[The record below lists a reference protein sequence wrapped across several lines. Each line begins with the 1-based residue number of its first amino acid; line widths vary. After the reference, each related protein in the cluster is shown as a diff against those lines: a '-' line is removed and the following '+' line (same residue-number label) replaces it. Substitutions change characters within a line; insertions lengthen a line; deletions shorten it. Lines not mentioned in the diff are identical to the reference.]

1 MLLLQYENEGN
12 LVDSIILQHVCI
24 SGLNDFLSLVDT
36 YDFKRMVQVCDRD
49 LLDLKDIIAVEDS
62 FKVLCCEE
70 LGLEL
75 IKAVV
80 VGISLAELFALDR
93 LKHLKD
99 SSLRVLRLVIQD
111 VCHQFLK

>member
-1 MLLLQYENEGN
+1 MLLLQYENEGD

-24 SGLNDFLSLVDT
+24 SGLNDFLSLINADNLE
-36 YDFKRMVQVCDRD
+36 RMVQVCDRD
-49 LLDLKDIIAVEDS
+49 LLYLKNIVAVKDG
-62 FKVLCCEE
+62 FKVFSCQE

-80 VGISLAELFALDR
+80 MGISLAELFALDR

-99 SSLRVLRLVIQD
+99 SSLRILRLVVQD

>member
-1 MLLLQYENEGN
+1 MLLLQYENEGDF
-12 LVDSIILQHVCI
+12 VDSIILQHVCI
-24 SGLNDFLSLVDT
+24 SGLNDFLSLVNADN
-36 YDFKRMVQVCDRD
+36 FERMVHVCDRD
-49 LLDLKDIIAVEDS
+49 LLDLKDIVAVEDS

-80 VGISLAELFALDR
+80 VRISLTELFALDR

-99 SSLRVLRLVIQD
+99 SSLRVFRLVIQD
-111 VCHQFLK
+111 VCHQFLE

>member
-1 MLLLQYENEGN
+1 MVNADNFE
-12 LVDSIILQHVCI
+12 C
-24 SGLNDFLSLVDT
+24 
-36 YDFKRMVQVCDRD
+36 MVQVCDRD

-75 IKAVV
+75 IKAVI

-93 LKHLKD
+93 LKHLKNG
-99 SSLRVLRLVIQD
+99 SLRVLRLVIQD